1 MSFPLSLGQVS
12 RNLFNTAP
20 STGQRRGLTVL
31 HGHAHDCVKWTGK
44 KRKKHCINAFT
55 AAVHKLWTVE
65 ANPCLHVP
73 RHLVKVLVK
82 TSTALSMKVFLS
94 DYLFLNWLLD
104 ENDHWKITH
113 THCWSNTLLTEP
125 HGKGW
130 FLYSY
135 QRLPKKANETDR
147 LDLWSKSWR
156 LNDAEA
162 FTVLPQIPV
171 RCKNC
176 WLLTWCKPIFYAIL
190 KRNEA
195 QSAHAWV
202 KVVNSW
208 NTEGWG
214 PGAAEVSGGKGGNAP
229 FSTEQ
234 F

>member
-1 MSFPLSLGQVS
+1 MNGQEKTKTLHKCVHSCSSQTLDCGSKSMPARAPSPCESLGE
-12 RNLFNTAP
+12 
-20 STGQRRGLTVL
+20 
-31 HGHAHDCVKWTGK
+31 D
-44 KRKKHCINAFT
+44 KHCSE
-55 AAVHKLWTVE
+55 HE
-65 ANPCLHVP
+65 G
-73 RHLVKVLVK
+73 
-82 TSTALSMKVFLS
+82 
-94 DYLFLNWLLD
+94 LFEWLPFFYWLLD
-104 ENDHWKITH
+104 ENDQWKITH
-113 THCWSNTLLTEP
+113 TRCWSNTLLTEP

-147 LDLWSKSWR
+147 LALWSKSWR

-229 FSTEQ
+229 FATEQ

>member
-1 MSFPLSLGQVS
+1 MRSQLQFTNSGLWKQIHACTCPVTLWKSWWRQALLWAWRSFWVTT
-12 RNLFNTAP
+12 F
-20 STGQRRGLTVL
+20 
-31 HGHAHDCVKWTGK
+31 
-44 KRKKHCINAFT
+44 F
-55 AAVHKLWTVE
+55 
-65 ANPCLHVP
+65 
-73 RHLVKVLVK
+73 
-82 TSTALSMKVFLS
+82 
-94 DYLFLNWLLD
+94 YWLLD

-113 THCWSNTLLTEP
+113 TRCWSNTLLTEP

-147 LDLWSKSWR
+147 LALWSKSWR

-171 RCKNC
+171 RYKNC

-229 FSTEQ
+229 FATEQ
-234 F
+234 L